1 MRAVTSKIFRVGGG
15 SGSGALTLALAM
27 TLALSSAVAASTTA
41 AAAATS
47 ASFTTTAAAAAAAT
61 IVIDTSAAGLGPRYD
76 SFGAISG
83 GGATSRLL
91 FQYDNATVSH
101 ILDLLFLPKFGASL
115 HHLKVEVGGDGQ
127 SSEGVEPSH
136 LHADDASAAN
146 FERGYEWRLMR
157 EARARN
163 PAILLSALA
172 WTWPGWVGAGSH
184 SPWTDTNKS
193 VTYLLSWLRGARE
206 VHGLELDYINAD
218 WNERG
223 YSPAF
228 VKALRAALNA
238 QGFPLLKIVCGDDSH
253 TYSCASA
260 AAADPELRAAV
271 AAFGSHGPQGPD
283 PNVGS
288 IPVWNTEIHAF
299 EAGGTALAQ
308 MLPMG
313 FITQNITGGTSWNML
328 GAYNPGLFA
337 PDSGIF
343 RAWWPWCGYYEQ
355 LGQLWVWAH
364 FMQATRPGMR
374 FLRVGSGSGQ
384 AAGGAV
390 FLTFY
395 DEATRDVTLVVYA
408 GAAASGQAAFQL
420 SGPGAAGIRALHAV
434 RSLVVANAHPAPDVS
449 QYFVLQPDVAVA
461 ADGSFGVPLAPGV
474 LWTLTTVPGMTKG
487 VAPQPPAATPFPAT
501 FEDGFDDCA
510 LEQEADFWTDM
521 TGSFQ
526 CVAAAPPRS
535 GVVMRQAVPM
545 HPVAWRPEEQRPF
558 SLFAADISWAA
569 TSITIDVLMAAGEGA
584 LVGVRANPNCCGR
597 VITGEDLMPGVWLGV
612 QAGSSSFSVWNA
624 IANVTSATTG
634 VLLKGTIAPAPTAG
648 SWVQLQLNVTA
659 GGVVSAA
666 VDGQQLFGGLNVQGK
681 VADAGFA
688 SIGTFDWGQYVSF
701 DNFAVSGNA

>member
-1 MRAVTSKIFRVGGG
+1 MG
-15 SGSGALTLALAM
+15 SLSLLLLAFALLSARSATA
-27 TLALSSAVAASTTA
+27 SSAAIA
-41 AAAATS
+41 
-47 ASFTTTAAAAAAAT
+47 
-61 IVIDTSAAGLGPRYD
+61 IDTSAAGLGPRYD
-76 SFGAISG
+76 SYGAISG

-91 FQYDNATVSH
+91 FQYDNATAAR

-115 HHLKVEVGGDGQ
+115 HHLKVEIGGDGQ

-136 LHADDASAAN
+136 LHADDAGAASYT
-146 FERGYEWRLMR
+146 RGYEWRLMS
-157 EARARN
+157 EARTRN

-184 SPWTDTNKS
+184 SPWTDNNKS
-193 VTYLLSWLRGARE
+193 VTYLVSWLKGARE

-223 YSPAF
+223 WSPSF
-228 VKALRAALNA
+228 VKALRAALDA

-260 AAADPELRAAV
+260 AAADPELRAAI

-283 PNVGS
+283 PNVGG

-299 EAGGTALAQ
+299 EAGGTALAA
-308 MLPMG
+308 MLPQG
-313 FITQNITGGTSWNML
+313 FIAQNITGGTSWNML

-384 AAGGAV
+384 TGGGAV
-390 FLTFY
+390 YFTFY

-408 GAAASGQAAFQL
+408 PAGAATEQAAFQL
-420 SGPGAAGIRALHAV
+420 SGPGAAGVRALHAV

-449 QYFVLQPDVAVA
+449 GYFVAQPDVAVA
-461 ADGSFGVPLAPGV
+461 ADGSFSVPLASGV
-474 LWTLTTVPGMTKG
+474 LWTLTTVAGMTKG
-487 VAPQPPAATPFPAT
+487 VVPAPPPATPFPT
-501 FEDGFDDCA
+501 SYGDDFDACA
-510 LEQEADFWTDM
+510 IEQEAAYFTDM
-521 TGSFQ
+521 TGSFE
-526 CVAAAPPRS
+526 CVPAAPPRS
-535 GVVMRQAVPM
+535 GVVMRQTVPM

-558 SLFAADISWAA
+558 SLFAADISWASTA
-569 TSITIDVLMAAGEGA
+569 ISIDVLMAAGEGA

-597 VITGEDLMPGVWLGV
+597 VITGEDLMPGVWLGL
-612 QAGSSSFSVWNA
+612 QAGSSSFSVWNS
-624 IANVTSATTG
+624 IANATSATG
-634 VLLKGTIAPAPTAG
+634 VLLRGTIAPAPAAG
-648 SWVQLQLNVTA
+648 VWVTVQLNVTA
-659 GGVVSAA
+659 AGVASAA
-666 VDGQQLFGGLNVQGK
+666 VDGRPLFGGLSVQGK

-688 SIGTFDWGQYVSF
+688 AIGTFDWGQYVAF
-701 DNFAVSGNA
+701 DNLVVSGGAQ